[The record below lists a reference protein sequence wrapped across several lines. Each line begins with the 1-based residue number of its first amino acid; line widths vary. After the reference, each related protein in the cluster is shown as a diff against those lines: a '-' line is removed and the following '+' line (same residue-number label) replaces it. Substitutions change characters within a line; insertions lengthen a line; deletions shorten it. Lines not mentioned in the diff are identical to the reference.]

1 MLVGFDGDDEGDVRA
16 IAAMER
22 WTDGRSPG
30 ELAEGGCAMVTET
43 ISVPEIHCD
52 HCKTS
57 IEGALAS
64 IGGVEEATV
73 DIPAR
78 TVTVA
83 YDDASVDR
91 GDLVA
96 AIEEQGYEVPAR

>member
-1 MLVGFDGDDEGDVRA
+1 
-16 IAAMER
+16 
-22 WTDGRSPG
+22 
-30 ELAEGGCAMVTET
+30 MVTET

-64 IGGVEEATV
+64 IGGVEGATV

-78 TVTVA
+78 TVTMS
-83 YDDASVDR
+83 YDEASVGR
-91 GDLVA
+91 GELIE
-96 AIEEQGYEVPAR
+96 AIEQQGYEVPAR

>member
-1 MLVGFDGDDEGDVRA
+1 MPVGIDGDDEGTA
-16 IAAMER
+16 PKEAAMER

-30 ELAEGGCAMVTET
+30 ELAEGGRAMVTET
-43 ISVPEIHCD
+43 I
-52 HCKTS
+52 
-57 IEGALAS
+57 IEGALTS
-64 IGGVEEATV
+64 IGGVEGATV

>member
-1 MLVGFDGDDEGDVRA
+1 MMR
-16 IAAMER
+16 
-22 WTDGRSPG
+22 
-30 ELAEGGCAMVTET
+30 ET

-64 IGGVEEATV
+64 IGGVEGATV

-78 TVTVA
+78 TVTVS
-83 YDDASVDR
+83 YDEASVGR
-91 GDLVA
+91 GELIE
-96 AIEEQGYEVPAR
+96 AIEQQGYEVPAR

>member
-1 MLVGFDGDDEGDVRA
+1 M
-16 IAAMER
+16 
-22 WTDGRSPG
+22 P
-30 ELAEGGCAMVTET
+30 TET

-64 IGGVEEATV
+64 IGGVEGATV

-78 TVTVA
+78 TVTVT
-83 YDDASVDR
+83 YDASVDR
-91 GDLVA
+91 GELVA
-96 AIEEQGYEVPAR
+96 AIEDQGYEVPAR